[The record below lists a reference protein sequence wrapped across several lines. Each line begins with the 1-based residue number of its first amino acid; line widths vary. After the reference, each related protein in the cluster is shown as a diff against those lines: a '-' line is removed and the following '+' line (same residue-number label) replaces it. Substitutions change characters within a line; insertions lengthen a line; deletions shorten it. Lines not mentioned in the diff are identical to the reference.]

1 MQIMRVHLKK
11 YAQCDQIRRIFATI
25 VNFLMSLAIFEDLFS
40 NWHNREPR
48 NFGNKY
54 YAIG

>member
-11 YAQCDQIRRIFATI
+11 YAQCDQIGRIFATI
-25 VNFLMSLAIFEDLFS
+25 VKFLMSLAIFEDLFS